1 MERRRGATAVWT
13 VAWALGL
20 VALQPAATAQ
30 LLGPEFQVNSF
41 TTYYQGGSAVAADGS
56 GNFVVVWMSVSQD
69 GSEDGVF
76 GQRFDSSG
84 KPVGIEFQVNTY
96 SANNQ
101 HGSQVAMDGAGNF
114 VVVWSTYPQDGSGS
128 GVFGRRYSASGAP
141 AGGEF
146 QVNTFT
152 TYDQD
157 SPAVAADASGSFV
170 VVWQSLLQDG
180 SGVGVF
186 GQRFDPAGARV
197 GGEFQ
202 VNTQTM
208 NNQALPRVAAD
219 SVGNFVV
226 VWQSYDEFG
235 THVDLFGQR
244 FRSTGTPAGGEF
256 QVNSY
261 TTGAQF
267 SPALA
272 ANRFGEFVVTWST
285 WYQDGSWTG
294 VSGQRFD
301 PAGAPA
307 GDEFQVNS
315 YTTGFQSP
323 AVVAVDPAG
332 GFVVA
337 WSSYEQDGS
346 GNGVF
351 GQRFSPA
358 GAPVGSEFQI
368 NSSTTSWQT
377 VDAIAADS
385 AGNFVVTWTGDD
397 DGDSYGVFGQRLP
410 TAIAGCAAD
419 GATLCLRD
427 QRFQVQV
434 SWTNHAGQ
442 TGFGQAVPFSEESG
456 LFWFFTAQN
465 LEFLVKVI
473 DGCSFNSR
481 YWVYAAA
488 ATDVDYVMTVT
499 DNWRNVT
506 RTYTNPLATASP
518 AITDSSAFATCP

>member
-1 MERRRGATAVWT
+1 MA
-13 VAWALGL
+13 AWALGL

-41 TTYYQGGSAVAADGS
+41 TTYYQGGSAVAADGA
-56 GNFVVVWMSVSQD
+56 GNFVVVWVSLSQD
-69 GSEDGVF
+69 GSGDGVF
-76 GQRFDSSG
+76 GQRFDTAG
-84 KPVGIEFQVNTY
+84 NPVGIEFQVNTHTT
-96 SANNQ
+96 NNQ
-101 HGSQVAMDGAGNF
+101 HGNQVAMDGAGDF
-114 VVVWSTYPQDGSGS
+114 VVVWSTYNQDGSGS
-128 GVFGRRYSASGAP
+128 GVFGRRYTASGAP

-146 QVNTFT
+146 QVNAFT
-152 TYDQD
+152 TFDQD
-157 SPAVAADASGSFV
+157 SPAVAADGAGSFV
-170 VVWQSLLQDG
+170 VVWRSLFQDG
-180 SGVGVF
+180 PDFGIF
-186 GQRFDPAGARV
+186 GQRFDAAGARV

-202 VNTQTM
+202 VNTYTTK
-208 NNQALPRVAAD
+208 NQAFPRVAAD

-226 VWQSYDEFG
+226 VWESYDEYG
-235 THVDLFGQR
+235 THRELFGQR
-244 FRSTGTPAGGEF
+244 FHSTGTPAGNEF

-261 TTGAQF
+261 TTGEQF
-267 SPALA
+267 APGLA
-272 ANRFGEFVVTWST
+272 ANGFGEFVVTWST

-301 PAGAPA
+301 ATGAPA
-307 GDEFQVNS
+307 GGEFQVNS
-315 YTTGFQSP
+315 YTTGNQSH
-323 AVVAVDPAG
+323 AAVAVDPAG
-332 GFVVA
+332 GFVVT
-337 WSSYEQDGS
+337 WSSYDQDGS

-358 GAPVGSEFQI
+358 GGPVGSEFQI
-368 NSSTTSWQT
+368 NSSTTRWQNL
-377 VDAIAADS
+377 DAIAADG

-434 SWTNHAGQ
+434 SWTNYAGQ
-442 TGFGQAVPFSEESG
+442 TGFGQVVPFSDESG

-488 ATDVDYVMTVT
+488 TTDVEYTMTVT
-499 DNWRNVT
+499 DTRRNVT
-506 RTYTNPLATASP
+506 KTYTNPIGTASP
-518 AITDSSAFATCP
+518 AITDSAAFATCP